1 MYTHEPMFEFELLGV
16 LLRVYGA
23 NVIIW

>member
-16 LLRVYGA
+16 LLRAYGA